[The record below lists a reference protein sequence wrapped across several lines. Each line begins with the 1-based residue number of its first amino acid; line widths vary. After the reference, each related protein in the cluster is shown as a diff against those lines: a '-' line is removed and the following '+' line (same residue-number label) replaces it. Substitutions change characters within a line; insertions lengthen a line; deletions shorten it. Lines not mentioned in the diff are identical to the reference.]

1 MFLEGLQPF
10 RLFWKSL
17 VGKSARWFLAALRL
31 QKLNSFQ
38 QLIFEEK
45 VGGKEGKRE
54 NERKEEKKVNQ
65 LFINT

>member
-1 MFLEGLQPF
+1 M
-10 RLFWKSL
+10 
-17 VGKSARWFLAALRL
+17 GKSARWFLAALRL

-54 NERKEEKKVNQ
+54 NERKEGEKVNQ